1 MKRIS
6 VVAVIICIV
15 SWCSDCFSSMEI
27 IDGDTFR
34 RGNKSFRIAGI
45 DAPELSQPYGLEA
58 RRMLKLLLP
67 GAKCSP
73 TGEKSHGRT
82 VVMCRDLAVALVFS
96 GNAWYSSIYTSG
108 QFERDLRRAQSI
120 ARSEKVGLWG
130 GKPLP
135 PWLYRKLHIG
145 E

>member
-1 MKRIS
+1 MKHMI
-6 VVAVIICIV
+6 VAVIIFIV
-15 SWCSDCFSSMEI
+15 LCSTECFSSMEV

-34 RGNKSFRIAGI
+34 RGGKSFRIAGI

-58 RRMLKLLLP
+58 RKMLKLLLP

-96 GNAWYSSIYTSG
+96 GNAWHSSVYTSG

-130 GKPLP
+130 GQALP
-135 PWLYRKLHIG
+135 PWLYRKLHNG